1 MNKVFEY
8 VMYVVN
14 IFMWRYVC
22 VIFIL
27 ILLLRNGW
35 FGVKYVVILYIIKL
49 IVCLFLCVYGDK

>member
-35 FGVKYVVILYIIKL
+35 FGVKYVVILYVIKL

>member
-35 FGVKYVVILYIIKL
+35 FGVKYVVILYVFKL

>member
-14 IFMWRYVC
+14 IFMWRCVC

-35 FGVKYVVILYIIKL
+35 FGVKYVVILYVIKL

>member
-35 FGVKYVVILYIIKL
+35 FGVKYDVILYIIKL

>member
-27 ILLLRNGW
+27 ILLLSNGW